1 MRTQG
6 TPIGERRVGLGD
18 TKAMNGGHAENVVD
32 AMSGTGW
39 SLEAYDLHTI
49 FNILPLKVL
58 HYQDL
63 LILLSLVF
71 DTCGPGLLFR

>member
-49 FNILPLKVL
+49 FNILPLQSVTSPRSANSPQPFL
-58 HYQDL
+58 RYL
-63 LILLSLVF
+63 WPWSVV
-71 DTCGPGLLFR
+71 